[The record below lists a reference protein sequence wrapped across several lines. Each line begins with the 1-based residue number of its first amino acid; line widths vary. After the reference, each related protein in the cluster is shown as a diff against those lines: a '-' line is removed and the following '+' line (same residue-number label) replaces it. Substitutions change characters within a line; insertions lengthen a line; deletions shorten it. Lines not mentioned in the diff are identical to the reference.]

1 MYFPV
6 RWPRY
11 LALEGPVIQI
21 CADYHRKL
29 FAVLQPDCIVI
40 WMEKHPLPLW
50 SHRRSPASLSAF
62 GPNSRV
68 VWRRDSSALVIV
80 TGQNHMF
87 FYQVEADGFH
97 LNPVYEQKDQN
108 GQYKRDS
115 SELYIK
121 DKVYPIIVSPGGE
134 CNLHGNIS
142 ALLSFRDE
150 LLVAQKDGRILRLA
164 WDGQIQDEL
173 TIDLKEVK
181 FASEVYTWRSSFTN
195 ETYEVVDVQYLPLIG
210 SLSMVFANGRAG
222 VIMAM
227 TNRFSPGEIRG
238 VWIMDVTKA
247 TCTAVNHRYRLIA
260 YGLSDSEGVVYYLD
274 EVTVTFVLSH
284 KLMLSDKDFPDVN
297 KVAGAVKC
305 VQWTPDNTA
314 VAVAWENCG
323 LAVWSVFGSLIF
335 CSLNW
340 ESPYCRIQIRAME
353 WGFDGYNL
361 WLGSDKDDIC
371 LLGFM
376 KAAATLNPAPQCDQ
390 QKILLQGA
398 TSVLISSKD
407 ALAKTSN
414 EPGSPW
420 TGPSLENH
428 SANKHWIHVPI
439 PNTYLGLNGPV
450 RYSCIDRDGSNLCVA
465 GKYGL
470 CIYSL
475 QSKKWKFFG
484 NETQEQDFIIAG
496 GLLWWSEYIVCG
508 CVNLKDPSD
517 EIRMYPRDE
526 KLDNS
531 NAYIQKCDAQVLHLS
546 TCEDKML
553 AFMSDSHICIY
564 LMQRLSSPSGAG
576 IQLVRLENIDVSSLL
591 PHCLCVISA
600 TLTNLSV
607 STIPAYIQKRPESIL
622 LNVCGRLYLL
632 QQDVFAAAR
641 RPSVAPPSAELGECA
656 YSNPIV
662 LASSV
667 ENMWI
672 SCTSNPKMPHLTQAL
687 YIACGAAGMQIW
699 LPLFP
704 AADKQHNFMSKRI
717 MLAIKIHIYPLAVL
731 FNEVIVLGAEND
743 VSIQS
748 LFPRFPHCVVS
759 KSSQVY
765 LHPIINKLLVRNLGS
780 HAWQIANSC
789 SHLPYFNHSLELLLH
804 EVLEEEAN
812 SSNPIPD
819 ALLPRVIDFI
829 REFPVFLTTV
839 VQCARKTELALWPH
853 LFAAVGNPKDLFQ
866 ECILQGQLET
876 ATSYLLVLQ
885 NLEVALVSRQHA
897 TILLGSALDAGKWQ
911 LAKDII
917 RFLKAIDPADVESPP
932 RASLMPSL
940 LPASK
945 GAKGG
950 PGSSVVPVKPDEDIT
965 LMMASM
971 MGPPQSQS
979 SRQRLSS
986 KSDISS
992 TEHKAPNAQPK
1003 LATNTSRD
1011 DSDVMNEAFI
1021 DVILMSFARKLLQ
1034 VGQLRKFGHLLAYLE
1049 FPLAAFLAKER
1060 AKAAKVDDYPL
1071 ALKNLHRDFEFPYP
1085 SYVPPSDASSASNES
1100 PMSSHSGVVT
1110 LMFNGG
1116 GQAAR
1121 SSSMASD
1128 SGITSIDVSLQT
1140 PSPADGD
1147 VDIATTRKQN
1157 QGPATATGRNPDVGA
1172 TGQLKGDS
1180 GELLGGQVH
1189 AVRNAECDS
1198 LCGSEAGSWQLE
1210 QQDAASMI
1218 AGHMCGVSGNSSPSN
1233 TDNRKFGAG
1242 DGGWSSGRASERELA
1257 KRQLVHVSEI
1267 LTIHEC
1273 HDWALLCAVILN
1285 QPATVVRYAL
1295 RSTVHRQAVQTLD
1308 HWAHKEC
1315 AGYRPLFQSI
1325 FAQINRNLK
1334 QSLQLPP
1341 LLKSTDLPH
1350 GPTNVLVE
1358 RETVVNGGPVSVGTV
1373 AVPETPPKQRPPSA
1387 DSNASD
1393 LAKEDSFDVNRCKLQ
1408 QLDHEEEVRLEATTG
1423 LSHSL
1428 SQPNLSPRRTLADCE
1443 MPQNLARSV
1452 ENFRQDSD
1460 QDDSDGGCVV
1470 Q

>member
-11 LALEGPVIQI
+11 LSLEGPVIQI
-21 CADYHRKL
+21 CADYHRTL
-29 FAVLQPDCIVI
+29 FAVLQPDCLTI
-40 WMEKHPLPLW
+40 WVEKHPLLLW
-50 SHRRSPASLSAF
+50 CHRRSLASLSAY
-62 GPNSRV
+62 GPNVRV
-68 VWRRDSSALVIV
+68 VWRRDSSALAIV
-80 TGQNHMF
+80 TGRDHVF
-87 FYQVEADGFH
+87 FHQVEGDAFSS
-97 LNPVYEQKDQN
+97 NPIYEQRDIDRHF
-108 GQYKRDS
+108 KRDS

-121 DKVYPIIVSPGGE
+121 DKVYPIVLSSGGE
-134 CNLHGNIS
+134 CTLPCKVS

-150 LLVAQKDGRILRLA
+150 LLVAQEDGRILRLA
-164 WDGQIQDEL
+164 WDGQIQDDL

-210 SLSMVFANGRAG
+210 SLSIVFANGRAG
-222 VIMAM
+222 VIMAT
-227 TNRFSPGEIRG
+227 TNRFSPGEVKG

-284 KLMLSDKDFPDVN
+284 KLMLSDKDFPDVS

-305 VQWTPDNTA
+305 IQWTPDNTA

-323 LAVWSVFGSLIF
+323 VAVWSVFGSLIF

-361 WLGSDKDDIC
+361 WLGSDKEDIC

-439 PNTYLGLNGPV
+439 PSTYLGLNGPV

-465 GKYGL
+465 GKYGF

-496 GLLWWSEYIVCG
+496 GLLWWSEYVVCG

-553 AFMSDSHICIY
+553 AFMSNSHINIY
-564 LMQRLSSPSGAG
+564 LMQRLTLPSEAG

-641 RPSVAPPSAELGECA
+641 RPSVAPPSAELSECA

-731 FNEVIVLGAEND
+731 FNEVIVLGAESD

-932 RASLMPSL
+932 RASLLPSL
-940 LPASK
+940 LPANK
-945 GAKGG
+945 GTKGG
-950 PGSSVVPVKPDEDIT
+950 PGPSVVPVKPDEDIT

-971 MGPPQSQS
+971 MGPPQSQN

-992 TEHKAPNAQPK
+992 MEHKTPNTQPK
-1003 LATNTSRD
+1003 LPTSTSRD

-1021 DVILMSFARKLLQ
+1021 DVILMRFSRKLLQ
-1034 VGQLRKFGHLLAYLE
+1034 AGQLRKFGHLVAYLD
-1049 FPLAAFLAKER
+1049 FPLATFLSKER
-1060 AKAAKVDDYPL
+1060 FKAARVEDYPL

-1085 SYVPPSDASSASNES
+1085 SYVPSSDVSSTSSES
-1100 PMSSHSGVVT
+1100 PTNSPSGVVN
-1110 LMFNGG
+1110 LMLNG

-1128 SGITSIDVSLQT
+1128 SGITSIDVPFQT
-1140 PSPADGD
+1140 PSLAEGD
-1147 VDIATTRKQN
+1147 VMDTTVKKHTMGGTMN
-1157 QGPATATGRNPDVGA
+1157 AENRN
-1172 TGQLKGDS
+1172 GDGLTDQHN
-1180 GELLGGQVH
+1180 GESITLSGGQVYV
-1189 AVRNAECDS
+1189 VRNTDCDS
-1198 LCGSEAGSWQLE
+1198 LCVSETGSWQLE
-1210 QQDAASMI
+1210 QQDTVSTMAVNVCSA
-1218 AGHMCGVSGNSSPSN
+1218 SGNNSPNN
-1233 TDNRKFGAG
+1233 TEDRKFGAS
-1242 DGGWSSGRASERELA
+1242 DGWNSGRASERDLVI
-1257 KRQLVHVSEI
+1257 RQLLHVSEL
-1267 LTIHEC
+1267 LTTHEC
-1273 HDWALLCAVILN
+1273 SDWTLLCAVILN
-1285 QPATVVRYAL
+1285 QPTIVVRLAL

-1315 AGYRPLFQSI
+1315 G
-1325 FAQINRNLK
+1325 
-1334 QSLQLPP
+1334 
-1341 LLKSTDLPH
+1341 
-1350 GPTNVLVE
+1350 LVI
-1358 RETVVNGGPVSVGTV
+1358 
-1373 AVPETPPKQRPPSA
+1373 
-1387 DSNASD
+1387 
-1393 LAKEDSFDVNRCKLQ
+1393 
-1408 QLDHEEEVRLEATTG
+1408 
-1423 LSHSL
+1423 
-1428 SQPNLSPRRTLADCE
+1428 
-1443 MPQNLARSV
+1443 
-1452 ENFRQDSD
+1452 
-1460 QDDSDGGCVV
+1460 
-1470 Q
+1470 